1 MSKTEEVLLRKL
13 AQQEQD
19 RRWQSEY
26 AEFMSAYNADVELAG
41 LPLGPW
47 RTF

>member
-1 MSKTEEVLLRKL
+1 MSKTEEVFLRKL

-19 RRWQSEY
+19 RRWQAEY
-26 AEFMSAYNADVELAG
+26 AEFMSAYNADVELTG

>member
-1 MSKTEEVLLRKL
+1 MSKTEEVFLRKL

-19 RRWQSEY
+19 RRWQAEY
-26 AEFMSAYNADVELAG
+26 AEFTDFYNADIEAAG
-41 LPLGPW
+41 LPLGLW

>member
-1 MSKTEEVLLRKL
+1 MSKKEDVFLRKL

-19 RRWQSEY
+19 RRWQAEH
-26 AEFMSAYNADVELAG
+26 AEFTAAYNADIEAAG
-41 LPLGPW
+41 VPLDPW

>member
-1 MSKTEEVLLRKL
+1 MSKKDEVFLRKL
-13 AQQEQD
+13 AQQERN
-19 RRWQSEY
+19 RRWQTEY
-26 AEFMSAYNADVELAG
+26 EEFTAAYNADVELAG